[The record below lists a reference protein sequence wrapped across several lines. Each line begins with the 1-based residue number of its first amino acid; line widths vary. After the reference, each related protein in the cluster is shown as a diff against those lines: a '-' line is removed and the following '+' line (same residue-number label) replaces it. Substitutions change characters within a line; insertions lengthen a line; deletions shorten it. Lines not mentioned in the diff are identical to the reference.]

1 MDVWG
6 LLADIGGTLGLY
18 VGVSCLTFGEV
29 LELFLECI
37 AVPAK
42 KHLLRRP
49 VSKQN
54 V

>member
-42 KHLLRRP
+42 KQLLSRT

-54 V
+54 F